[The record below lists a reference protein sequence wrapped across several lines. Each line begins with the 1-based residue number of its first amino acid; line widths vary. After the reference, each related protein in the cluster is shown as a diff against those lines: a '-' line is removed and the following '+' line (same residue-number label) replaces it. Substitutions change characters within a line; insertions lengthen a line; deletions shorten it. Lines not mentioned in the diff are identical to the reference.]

1 MAYQWSTLSLE
12 PSAGRISSPHSPASR
27 ERKSLIR
34 LKRQAHLAQPLRW
47 AGIDEAFQG
56 CPARFPFLRQLR
68 FRTLIEK
75 LIGLLDQL
83 RGFGR
88 EVKLGKVFAP
98 HPTRVHH
105 IRRRRQASAHS
116 TAGVI
121 HNDEMVAN
129 TTGVFPAAHDAI
141 EYRQDFQRFDVEAGL
156 FLELAP
162 RRLRQFFAELDQPA
176 GNRPLALQRFA
187 LAANQQDSI
196 SVDHNAPHANQG
208 TTGEFAFH
216 AGHSRFLDWNG
227 LPENASRIVIPENME
242 KEYVFASAV

>member
-98 HPTRVHH
+98 HPARIHH
-105 IRRRRQASAHS
+105 IRRRRQASADS

-121 HNDEMVAN
+121 HNDEVVAN
-129 TTGVFPAAHDAI
+129 TTRVFPAAHDAI
-141 EYRQDFQRFDVEAGL
+141 DYRQDFQRLNVEAGF

-162 RRLRQFFAELDQPA
+162 RRLRQFFAELDQAA
-176 GNRPLALQRFA
+176 GNRPLTLQRLA
-187 LAANQQDSI
+187 LAANQEDSI
-196 SVDHNAPHANQG
+196 SVDHNAPDSDQRRFW
-208 TTGEFAFH
+208 EFALH
-216 AGHSRFLDWNG
+216 AELSAFLDWNA
-227 LPENASRIVIPENME
+227 LPENASQIALLENME
-242 KEYVFASAV
+242 KENVFAGAG